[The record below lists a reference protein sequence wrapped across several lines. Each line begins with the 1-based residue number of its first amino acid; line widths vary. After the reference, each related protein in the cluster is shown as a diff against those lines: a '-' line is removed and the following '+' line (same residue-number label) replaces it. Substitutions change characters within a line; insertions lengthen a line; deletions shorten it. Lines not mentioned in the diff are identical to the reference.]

1 MLLFAFWPRHEHD
14 DDEFEDEEDVYDDYE
29 SKDVM
34 SVAPWIIWWTPSPDD
49 LKKIEWIGPAI
60 EQLLYVSWVT
70 TYAELAT
77 TSYERLKE
85 ILSQGWDRFAMHD
98 PFTRPDQASLA
109 RDGQRVQL
117 ETFQDLLDW
126 WRHD

>member
-70 TYAELAT
+70 TYAELAS

-85 ILSQGWDRFAMHD
+85 ILRQWWERFSIHD